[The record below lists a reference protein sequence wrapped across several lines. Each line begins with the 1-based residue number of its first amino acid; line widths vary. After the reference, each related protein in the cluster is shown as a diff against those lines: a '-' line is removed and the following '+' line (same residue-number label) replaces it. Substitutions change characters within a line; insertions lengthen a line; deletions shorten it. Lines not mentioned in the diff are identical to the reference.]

1 MQTAGVQP
9 WQGSGLE
16 DVGYNDKM
24 QYRRGG
30 FRYLSSVLLSKLH
43 PSSARFSIQLGA
55 LATVKERIVGT
66 KGICIGYSTLLILAG
81 VERGAFK

>member
-30 FRYLSSVLLSKLH
+30 FRYLSSVL
-43 PSSARFSIQLGA
+43 
-55 LATVKERIVGT
+55 
-66 KGICIGYSTLLILAG
+66 
-81 VERGAFK
+81 